1 MSVCCQP
8 RVGLKMTSRDQ
19 LSQWDDMRMPKPS
32 ATISATTFA
41 SYSPDQKESV
51 WSVMLGVVV
60 GDMVI
65 WQIPCG
71 LLLPVC
77 RSTHH

>member
-19 LSQWDDMRMPKPS
+19 FSEWEDTRMPKPS
-32 ATISATTFA
+32 ATISASTFA
-41 SYSPDQKESV
+41 SYSPDQKEAV
-51 WSVMLGVVV
+51 WSVMLRVVV

-65 WQIPCG
+65 WQIP
-71 LLLPVC
+71 
-77 RSTHH
+77 